1 MPKILITT
9 KHSVHNEVDHK
20 AATNSTQFAL
30 RKCDGTAMITLPA
43 ANYVLRVHK
52 DTLFAS
58 IL

>member
-1 MPKILITT
+1 MISDNYTT
-9 KHSVHNEVDHK
+9 ECLDSDDHK

-30 RKCDGTAMITLPA
+30 RNCDGTVMITLPA

-52 DTLFAS
+52 DTLFVS